1 MRQVFTFFLIL
12 ISMSGA
18 NAVDFGLVSV
28 NDTVNFPLVCMD
40 TLGRNAAPDSV
51 HVITWYHGEG
61 ANDSTYS
68 ARSASPLST
77 SYVDSVYMAG
87 ASYYFFKDI
96 VSDLDASKGN
106 GPYSGVVALWS
117 QGYPTYNNFSF
128 IKVADEARDLANYL
142 IAVKDSIE
150 NQDNWIAQQPEVAN
164 IDGWNPITDNDSL
177 VIDNSSFSS
186 AAPDVNVASVDS
198 GALESVDFE
207 DYFLKNSKI
216 DSGAISEAKIANAAF
231 DSAKFSDDYWYAVSN
246 TGGSAS
252 VPDSVA
258 ARIDSILASL
268 GYDASTDAHEK
279 IDNLSL
285 SGGGSEP
292 ETLIVM
298 SSPDSTLIEGASV
311 VVRTLDQSTVKVDGL
326 LTDQN
331 GRRLLEL
338 DPDSFFV
345 ALTHNNYG
353 LTLDTIVVLSGGGTD
368 TLWMTEFDPGQP
380 SSPDLCRVYG
390 WIYDI
395 SGNAV
400 ELTDVTVEIPS
411 KHYPLKYNGIIITP
425 FRKTTESDSTGYWY
439 IDLFPNQL
447 LSKSDSEYLFTIEY
461 PSGVIF
467 KTKTAVPDSSSWQ
480 LE

>member
-1 MRQVFTFFLIL
+1 MKLIL
-12 ISMSGA
+12 VFLLILLMTSIS
-18 NAVDFGLVSV
+18 NAVDFGLMSV

-40 TLGRNAAPDSV
+40 TLGRNASPDSV
-51 HVITWYHGEG
+51 HVVTWYHGES
-61 ANDSTYS
+61 ANESTYAIQS
-68 ARSASPLST
+68 TSPLST
-77 SYVDSVYMAG
+77 SYIDSVYMAG

-96 VSDLDASKGN
+96 VSDLDASEGN

-128 IKVADEARDLANYL
+128 TKVSDEAKDLANYL
-142 IAVKDSIE
+142 IAIKDSIE
-150 NQDNWIAQQPEVAN
+150 NYDNWIARQSEVAN

-177 VIDNSSFSS
+177 IIDLESFSS
-186 AAPDVNVASVDS
+186 GAPDVNIASADS
-198 GALESVDFE
+198 NALESSDFE
-207 DYFLKNSKI
+207 DYFLKESKI
-216 DSGAISEAKIANAAF
+216 DSGAISENKIADTAF
-231 DSAKFSDDYWYAVSN
+231 DSAKFSVDYWNAVSN

-268 GYDASTDAHEK
+268 GYDASTSAHDK

-298 SSPDSTLIEGASV
+298 SSPDSTLIEGVSV

-326 LTDQN
+326 CTDQN

-338 DPDSFFV
+338 DADSFFV
-345 ALTHNNYG
+345 ALTHNNYTQ
-353 LTLDTIVVLSGGGTD
+353 TLDTVAVESGGGTD
-368 TLWMTEFDPGQP
+368 TLWMTEFNPGSP

-400 ELTDVTVEIPS
+400 ERTTVTAEIPS
-411 KHYPLKYNGIIITP
+411 EFHPVKYNSVIITP
-425 FRKTTESDSTGYWY
+425 FRKTAESDSTGYWY

-447 LSKSDSEYLFTIEY
+447 LSKTESEYLFSIEY

-467 KTKTAVPDSSSWQ
+467 KTETAVPDSSSWQ

>member
-1 MRQVFTFFLIL
+1 MFLIL
-12 ISMSGA
+12 SFA
-18 NAVDFGLVSV
+18 NAADFGLMSV

-61 ANDSTYS
+61 SNDSTYS

-77 SYVDSVYMAG
+77 SYIDSVNMAG
-87 ASYYFFKDI
+87 TAYYFFKDI
-96 VSDLDASKGN
+96 VGDLDALEGN
-106 GPYSGVVALWS
+106 GPYSGVVSLWN

-128 IKVADEARDLANYL
+128 TKVPDEAKDLADYL
-142 IAVKDSIE
+142 IAVKDSVE
-150 NQDNWIAQQPEVAN
+150 NHEDWIARQSEVAN
-164 IDGWNPITDNDSL
+164 MDGWNPITDNDSL
-177 VIDNSSFSS
+177 IIDFSTISS
-186 AAPDVNVASVDS
+186 ATPDVNVASVDS
-198 GALESVDFE
+198 NALESADFE
-207 DYFLKNSKI
+207 DYFLKESKI
-216 DSGAISEAKIANAAF
+216 DGGAISEAKIADAAL
-231 DSAKFSDDYWYAVSN
+231 DSAKFSGDYWTAVSN

-252 VPDSVA
+252 LPDSVT

-268 GYDASTDAHEK
+268 GYDASTSAHDK

-298 SSPDSTLIEGASV
+298 SLPDSILIEGVSIM
-311 VVRTLDQSTVKVDGL
+311 VRTLDQSTVKVDGL
-326 LTDQN
+326 CTDHN
-331 GRRLLEL
+331 GRRILEL
-338 DPDSFFV
+338 DADSFFV
-345 ALTHNNYG
+345 ALTHNNNSQS
-353 LTLDTIVVLSGGGTD
+353 LDTIVVQSGGGTD

-400 ELTDVTVEIPS
+400 ERTNVTAEIPS
-411 KHYPLKYNGIIITP
+411 EFHPLKYEGVIITP
-425 FRKTTESDSTGYWY
+425 YRKTAESDSTGYWY
-439 IDLFPNQL
+439 IDLFPNQS
-447 LSKSDSEYLFTIEY
+447 LSKTESEYLFTIEY

>member
-1 MRQVFTFFLIL
+1 MRQVL
-12 ISMSGA
+12 ISIIVLISVSGA

-28 NDTVNFPLVCMD
+28 NDTINFPLVCMD

-68 ARSASPLST
+68 ARSTSPQSE
-77 SYVDSVYMAG
+77 SYVDSINMAG
-87 ASYYFFKDI
+87 SAYYFFKDI
-96 VSDLDASKGN
+96 VSDLDASKEN

-117 QGYPTYNNFSF
+117 QGYPTYNVFSF
-128 IKVADEARDLANYL
+128 IKIADETKDLANYL
-142 IAVKDSIE
+142 IAIKDSIE
-150 NQDNWIAQQPEVAN
+150 NQDDWIAQQLEVAN

-177 VIDNSSFSS
+177 VIDLGSLSS

-198 GALESVDFE
+198 GALESADFE
-207 DYFLKNSKI
+207 DYFLKDSKI
-216 DSGAISEAKIANAAF
+216 DSGAISESKIANAAF
-231 DSAKFSDDYWYAVSN
+231 DSAKFSNDYWNAVSN

-252 VPDSVA
+252 VPDSIT
-258 ARIDSILASL
+258 ARVDSILVSL
-268 GYDASTDAHEK
+268 GYDASTSAHDK

-292 ETLIVM
+292 ETLIVL

-326 LTDQN
+326 LTDVN
-331 GRRLLEL
+331 GRLILEL
-338 DPDSFFV
+338 DADSFFV

-353 LTLDTIVVLSGGGTD
+353 QTLDTIVVLSGGGTD
-368 TLWMTEFDPGQP
+368 TLWMSIFDPGQP

-395 SGNAV
+395 SGIGV
-400 ELTDVTVEIPS
+400 EHASITAEIPS
-411 KHYPLKYNGIIITP
+411 EYHPVKYSSIIITP
-425 FRKTTESDSTGYWY
+425 FRKTAESDSTGYWY

-447 LSKSDSEYLFTIEY
+447 LSKTESEYLFTIEY

-467 KTKTAVPDSSSWQ
+467 KTKTAVPDSSSWK

>member
-1 MRQVFTFFLIL
+1 MRPVSVFLLIFLISS
-12 ISMSGA
+12 IS
-18 NAVDFGLVSV
+18 NAADFGLVSV
-28 NDTVNFPLVCMD
+28 NDTINFPLVCMD
-40 TLGRNAAPDSV
+40 TLGRNASPDSV
-51 HVITWYHGEG
+51 HVITWYHGES

-77 SYVDSVYMAG
+77 SYVDSVNMAG
-87 ASYYFFKDI
+87 SAYYFFKDI
-96 VSDLDASKGN
+96 VSDLDGSRGN
-106 GPYSGVVALWS
+106 GPYSGVVALWN

-128 IKVADEARDLANYL
+128 TKVADEAKDLADYL
-142 IAVKDSIE
+142 IAIKDSVE
-150 NQDNWIAQQPEVAN
+150 NHDDWIARQSEVAN

-177 VIDNSSFSS
+177 IIDFGSFSS
-186 AAPDVNVASVDS
+186 ATPDVNVASVDNN
-198 GALESVDFE
+198 ALESSDFE
-207 DYFLKNSKI
+207 DYFLKESKI
-216 DSGAISEAKIANAAF
+216 DNGAISKNKIADAAF
-231 DSAKFSDDYWYAVSN
+231 DSAKFSDDYWSAVSN

-268 GYDASTDAHEK
+268 GYDASTSAHEK
-279 IDNLSL
+279 IDNLTL

-292 ETLIVM
+292 ETLIAV
-298 SSPDSTLIEGASV
+298 SSTDSTLIEGASI

-326 LTDQN
+326 CTDQN
-331 GRRLLEL
+331 GRLILEL
-338 DPDSFFV
+338 DADSFFV
-345 ALTHNNYG
+345 ALTHNNYTQ
-353 LTLDTIVVLSGGGTD
+353 TLDTIAVQSGGGTD

-400 ELTDVTVEIPS
+400 ERASVTTEIPS
-411 KHYPLKYNGIIITP
+411 EFHPVKYNGVIITP
-425 FRKTTESDSTGYWY
+425 FRKTAESDSTGYWY

-447 LSKSDSEYLFTIEY
+447 LSKTESEYQFAIEY

-467 KTKTAVPDSSSWQ
+467 KTETAVPDSSSWQ